1 MVNKMIITD
10 LFETAIRE
18 GDDRIINGEVAF
30 EEVHELDMDF
40 IICYS
45 VDEEIAKFCV
55 DTSTMY
61 ITEHFRY
68 ILNELWS
75 GKELDDIHTGDVINF
90 IVFASNNCAH
100 FNPKNMVVYDEN
112 VICL

>member
-10 LFETAIRE
+10 LFEIAIKE
-18 GDDRIINGEVAF
+18 G
-30 EEVHELDMDF
+30 
-40 IICYS
+40 
-45 VDEEIAKFCV
+45 
-55 DTSTMY
+55 
-61 ITEHFRY
+61 
-68 ILNELWS
+68 
-75 GKELDDIHTGDVINF
+75 DDIHTGDVINF